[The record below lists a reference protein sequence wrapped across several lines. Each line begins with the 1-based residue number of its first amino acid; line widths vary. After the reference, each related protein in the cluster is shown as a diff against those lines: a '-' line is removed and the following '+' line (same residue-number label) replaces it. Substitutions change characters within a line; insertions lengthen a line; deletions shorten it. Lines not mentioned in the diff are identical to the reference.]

1 MEIMETMETIH
12 RETTETTETTNV
24 MQTTTKDD
32 IISEG
37 SEGSEGSGNS
47 ASGLIS
53 DPEMEECE
61 EVVLRRVYRK
71 LDRRIIPPFW
81 TLYFLCAAIRSNIG
95 LSLTMNLSEK
105 HSLPE
110 SLGLSS
116 SQISLSLA
124 LFYITYILFDLPAN
138 LLMLSLP
145 PHLCLSRIVI
155 LVGIIG
161 SLHAALTAAWNFY
174 LLRLLL
180 GVVIAGMWPGMAYYI
195 SLFYPPQIAG
205 KRIGMYF
212 TAAQVSA
219 AIGGLVSAGFQ
230 KMDGLGIGKGLEG
243 WRWMVL
249 VYGLLAV
256 IDGIAILWWLPDR
269 PDSATRPAAITTA
282 SKSCWSKIQQYIPS
296 SSPALVGR
304 EAELHISHLQQTRKG
319 GTWTLPDVGK
329 IMLDPTLYPL
339 ILMYLGVVGVGI
351 GIQSFATII
360 IKSILP
366 GLSSIQLSLL
376 AAPIWICDL
385 IAILLITPLSDKF
398 SRHRPAFFIFPAM
411 IQILGLL
418 LLTFVN
424 NGWVKYAGLLVVG
437 FGLGP
442 TVPVT
447 MALASEEF
455 NRRYGE
461 VGVAAATAVVSGL
474 GNIGSVIT
482 TWALYTGWKGDMER
496 GYRGSNLVMC
506 GLLGVSIA
514 NAAWVWW
521 RRIGRIRREEALAR
535 GGEEVNRCGI

>member
-1 MEIMETMETIH
+1 MATTSSPGPGPIAPIPFETATA
-12 RETTETTETTNV
+12 TDV
-24 MQTTTKDD
+24 TKDGSD
-32 IISEG
+32 SE
-37 SEGSEGSGNS
+37 NS
-47 ASGLIS
+47 ASSLI
-53 DPEMEECE
+53 PGEGEVAEEE
-61 EVVLRRVYRK
+61 NAEVVLGRIYRK

-205 KRIGMYF
+205 RRIGMYF

-219 AIGGLVSAGFQ
+219 AVGGLVSAGFQ
-230 KMDGLGIGKGLEG
+230 KMDGLGIGNGLEG

-256 IDGIAILWWLPDR
+256 VDGIAILWWLPDR
-269 PDSATRPAAITTA
+269 PDASTRPTTA
-282 SKSCWSKIQQYIPS
+282 SKSFWARLEHFIPTS
-296 SSPALVGR
+296 PPALVGR
-304 EAELHISHLQQTRKG
+304 EAEMHLAHLRKTRKG
-319 GTWTLPDVGK
+319 GSWSMLDVGK
-329 IMLDPTLYPL
+329 IMLDPTLYPM

-351 GIQSFATII
+351 GVQSFATII

-366 GLSSIQLSLL
+366 GLTSIQLSLL

-385 IAILLITPLSDKF
+385 IAILLVTPLSDKY
-398 SRHRPAFFIFPAM
+398 SRHRPVFFIVPAL
-411 IQILGLL
+411 IQIAGLL
-418 LLTFVN
+418 LTTFAH
-424 NGWVKYAGLLVVG
+424 NGWVRYAGLLVVG

-447 MALASEEF
+447 MALASEDF
-455 NRRYGE
+455 NRRHGE

-482 TWALYTGWKGDMER
+482 TWGLYTGWKGDKER

-506 GLLGVSIA
+506 GMVGVSIV
-514 NAAWVWW
+514 NAGWVWW
-521 RRIGRIRREEALAR
+521 RRMARLRREEGVVDGR
-535 GGEEVNRCGI
+535 